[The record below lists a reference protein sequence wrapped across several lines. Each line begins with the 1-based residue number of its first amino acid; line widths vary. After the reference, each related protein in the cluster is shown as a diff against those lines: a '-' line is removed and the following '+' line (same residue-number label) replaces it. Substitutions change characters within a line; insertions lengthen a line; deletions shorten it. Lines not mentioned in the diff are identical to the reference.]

1 MNHCQTRRSFLWTL
15 IACCTGKL
23 VTAPAYSVARTT
35 LQESSSNTLKEKLLG
50 SWELQSYTYT
60 SNNRTFSSPDEMEGI
75 ANFTEE
81 GYDANFST
89 YISAVGIKR
98 TRRKSESG
106 TFSVDGN
113 SIRLLAEEASEEDEK
128 GEEVLGDVR
137 IEGDIMT
144 LTSNNRANNEVWK
157 RFGATS

>member
-1 MNHCQTRRSFLWTL
+1 MNYFQTRRTFLWAL
-15 IACCTGKL
+15 VACCTGRL
-23 VTAPAYSVARTT
+23 VTDPAYSVSRTT
-35 LQESSSNTLKEKLLG
+35 LQESSGDTLREKLIG
-50 SWELQSYTYT
+50 AWELQSYNYT
-60 SNNRTFSSPDEMEGI
+60 SSNRTFSSPDEMEGI

-81 GYDANFST
+81 GYDVNFST

-106 TFSVDGN
+106 TFSVDGS
-113 SIRLLAEEASEEDEK
+113 SIRLLAEEASEENEK
-128 GEEVLGDVR
+128 GEEVLVDVR

>member
-1 MNHCQTRRSFLWTL
+1 MSYFQDRRNFLWAL
-15 IACCTGKL
+15 IACCTGRL
-23 VTAPAYSVARTT
+23 VTAPVYSAAGTS
-35 LQESSSNTLKEKLLG
+35 LQESSGNALKEKLLG

-98 TRRKSESG
+98 TRRKSETG
-106 TFSVDGN
+106 AFSVDGS
-113 SIRLLAEEASEEDEK
+113 SIRLFAEEASEEEEK
-128 GEEVLGDVR
+128 GEEFLMDVR
-137 IEGDIMT
+137 IEGDTMT
-144 LTSNNRANNEVWK
+144 LTSNNSSNNEVWK
-157 RFGATS
+157 RS

>member
-1 MNHCQTRRSFLWTL
+1 MNYFQNRRSFLWAL
-15 IACCTGKL
+15 IACCTGRL
-23 VTAPAYSVARTT
+23 VTAPVYSAARTT
-35 LQESSSNTLKEKLLG
+35 LQESSGNTLKEKLVG

-60 SNNRTFSSPDEMEGI
+60 SNNRTFNSPDEMEGI

-106 TFSVDGN
+106 TFSVNGS
-113 SIRLLAEEASEEDEK
+113 SIRLFAEKASEENEK
-128 GEEVLGDVR
+128 GEEFLIDVR
-137 IEGDIMT
+137 IEGDTMT

-157 RFGATS
+157 RIGSPS

>member
-1 MNHCQTRRSFLWTL
+1 MNYSQNRRNFLWAL
-15 IACCTGKL
+15 IACCTGRL
-23 VTAPAYSVARTT
+23 VTAPVYSLARTT
-35 LQESSSNTLKEKLLG
+35 LQESSGSTLKEKLLG
-50 SWELQSYTYT
+50 SWELQSYNYT

-106 TFSVDGN
+106 RFSVNGN
-113 SIRLLAEEASEEDEK
+113 SIRLFAEEASEEGEK
-128 GEEVLGDVR
+128 GEELLAEVEINGVV
-137 IEGDIMT
+137 MS
-144 LTSNNRANNEVWK
+144 LTSNNGSNKEVWQK
-157 RFGATS
+157 V